1 MIKDWFRFLFSAE
14 KRTARR
20 RVLLSGRFDNRE
32 IKPHWQEQY
41 RDEEGALKVE
51 RCFNCG
57 AEFTG
62 KYCPNCGKPV
72 EDGTK
77 FCPECGA
84 SLQPEPRKPS
94 NTNNEDR
101 WLVTLLLSIL
111 VGSLGVHRFYTGNVL
126 TGVLMLLT
134 CGGCGVWTIIDIVM
148 IAGNT
153 YRDGDGNTLK

>member
-1 MIKDWFRFLFSAE
+1 MVDPGSPRDHPAHLDGHTWNIFSE
-14 KRTARR
+14 NLIIRHLNTI
-20 RVLLSGRFDNRE
+20 LLK
-32 IKPHWQEQY
+32 IITKM
-41 RDEEGALKVE
+41 
-51 RCFNCG
+51 
-57 AEFTG
+57 
-62 KYCPNCGKPV
+62 KYCSNCGKPV

-94 NTNNEDR
+94 NINNEDR

-111 VGSLGVHRFYTGNVL
+111 VGSLGVHRFYTGNVV

-153 YRDGDGNTLK
+153 YRDGNGNTLK

>member
-1 MIKDWFRFLFSAE
+1 M
-14 KRTARR
+14 
-20 RVLLSGRFDNRE
+20 
-32 IKPHWQEQY
+32 
-41 RDEEGALKVE
+41 
-51 RCFNCG
+51 
-57 AEFTG
+57 

-94 NTNNEDR
+94 NINNEDR

-111 VGSLGVHRFYTGNVL
+111 VGGLGVHRFYTGNVV

-148 IAGNT
+148 IGV
-153 YRDGDGNTLK
+153 RGKTLCITHRFSVV

>member
-1 MIKDWFRFLFSAE
+1 MRHLNTI
-14 KRTARR
+14 
-20 RVLLSGRFDNRE
+20 LLK
-32 IKPHWQEQY
+32 IITKM
-41 RDEEGALKVE
+41 
-51 RCFNCG
+51 
-57 AEFTG
+57 

-94 NTNNEDR
+94 NINNEDR

-111 VGSLGVHRFYTGNVL
+111 VGSLGVHRFYTGNVV